1 MTYVFHPN
9 AEAEHLEIVAYFESK
24 RAGLGALYLAEF
36 EKTLGRVCEAPQR
49 YPVEKEPGI
58 RRIRMERFPTRCF
71 IARFQAR
78 CRYWRL
84 PITAGA
90 PGIGWK
96 DFDAM
101 ARCP

>member
-58 RRIRMERFPTRCF
+58 RRIRMERFPYTVFYREVSGTVQVL
-71 IARFQAR
+71 AVAHHRR
-78 CRYWRL
+78 RPRYWLERL
-84 PITAGA
+84 
-90 PGIGWK
+90 
-96 DFDAM
+96 
-101 ARCP
+101 